1 MSLDITGLVADVHV
15 DLRAVAAAERRE
27 FMARTCASKLTT
39 LGVKSQ
45 DIRRIHA
52 ELCRRVRGAPPEE
65 IKALATALVQ
75 GGTLE
80 GRQIGYLL
88 LDKHRAALA
97 TLTHGEILALGE
109 GADNWASVDTFAG
122 LIAGSAW
129 RRGRIQDD
137 VVHGWLESEDRW
149 WRRAG
154 VVCTVA
160 LNQKARG
167 GTGDPERTLEVCGR
181 VVDDRDDM
189 VVKAL
194 SWALRELAKREP
206 GQVEAFM
213 ARHGDALAPR
223 VRREVRNKLETG
235 LKNR

>member
-1 MSLDITGLVADVHV
+1 MSLDIEGLVADVHV
-15 DLRAVAAAERRE
+15 DLRAAALAERRE
-27 FMARTCASKLTT
+27 FMARTCASELTT
-39 LGVKSQ
+39 LGVKSP

-52 ELCRRVRGAPPEE
+52 ELCRRVRGASPGE
-65 IKALATALVQ
+65 IKALATALVR

-80 GRQIGYLL
+80 GRQVGYLL
-88 LDKHRAALA
+88 LDKHRDALA
-97 TLTHGEILALGE
+97 RLTHDEILDLGQ

-122 LIAGSAW
+122 LVAGSAW
-129 RRGRIQDD
+129 RRGQLSDD

-167 GTGDPERTLEVCGR
+167 GTGDPERTLTVCEQ
-181 VVDDRDDM
+181 VVGDRDDM

-206 GQVEAFM
+206 EQVRTFM
-213 ARHGDALAPR
+213 EHHGDALAPR